1 MMSSFIRIRGKKKID
16 TVANYLKKIQC
27 ICNMTPFNLR
37 DYSYFLLTKKK
48 KQIIIIGHNIHLTK
62 TKMYCAL
69 VELLKSL

>member
-1 MMSSFIRIRGKKKID
+1 
-16 TVANYLKKIQC
+16 
-27 ICNMTPFNLR
+27 MTPFYLR

-48 KQIIIIGHNIHLTK
+48 KEVIIKGHYIHLTK